1 MQRYGSGSRDLMM
14 AAVPLAM
21 LVFFAV
27 TIGGGVGSSLDWIER
42 LLRSLLDW
50 AATLIS

>member
-1 MQRYGSGSRDLMM
+1 MM
-14 AAVPLAM
+14 AAVPVAM
-21 LVFFAV
+21 LVLFAV
-27 TIGGGVGSSLDWIER
+27 TIGGGVGSSLDWFER

>member
-1 MQRYGSGSRDLMM
+1 MQKSGGGSRDFMM
-14 AAVPLAM
+14 AAVPVAM
-21 LVFFAV
+21 LVMYAV
-27 TIGGGVGSSLDWIER
+27 VVGGGIGSSLDWIER